1 MRSGSTKNT
10 TKIARLRCDRGLTQ
24 AALAEGVGMNIRKI
38 QKLESGEQRIET
50 VSLAAALR
58 IADFLGVQP
67 RDLI

>member
-24 AALAEGVGMNIRKI
+24 AALAEGAGMNIRKI

-58 IADFLGVQP
+58 SADFLGVQP

>member
-24 AALAEGVGMNIRKI
+24 AALAEGAGMNIRKI

-50 VSLAAALR
+50 VSLAALR